1 MTVKRFP
8 CRVGDSPRRSGVC
21 PTTAWCGVRLT
32 ALEHP
37 RCGHPHAPVVKCRG
51 ARTGRSQL
59 LLEPAAVTVKRF
71 PCRVGDSPRRSGVCP
86 TTAWCGVRLTAL
98 EHPRCGHPHAPV
110 VKCRVARTGRSQL
123 LLEPAAVTV
132 KRFPCRVGDSP
143 RRSGV
148 CPTTAWCGVR
158 LTALE
163 HPRCGHPHA
172 PVVKCRGART
182 GRSQLLLE
190 PAAVTVKR
198 FPCRVGDSPRRSG
211 VCPTTAWCGVR
222 LTALEH
228 PRCGHP
234 HLPVVKCRVA
244 RTGRSAAA
252 GARRGDGQTVPVPR
266 GRLAASIGC
275 VSHHRM
281 VWGPPHRARTPAL
294 RPPTRARGQMS
305 RCSDGSVAAAAGARR
320 GDGQTVPVPRG
331 RLAASIGCVS
341 HHRMVWGPPH
351 RARTPA
357 LRPPTL
363 ARGQMSRCS
372 DGSVAAAA
380 GARRGDGQ
388 TVPAP
393 RGRLAASI
401 GCVSHHR
408 MVWGPPHRARTPALR
423 PPTLARGQMSRCSD
437 GSVAAAGARRGDGQT
452 VPASRGR
459 LAASIGCVSHH
470 RMVWGPPHRAR
481 TPALRPPTLARGQM
495 SRCSDGSVA
504 LLLEPAAVTVKRFP
518 RRVGDSPRRSGVCPT
533 TAWCGVRLTAL
544 EHPRCGHPHLP
555 VVKCRGARTGRSL
568 LLLEPAA
575 VTVKRFPCRVGDSP
589 RRSGVCPTTAWC
601 GVRLTALEHPRCGH
615 PHLPVVKCRGARTG
629 RSLLLLEPAAVT
641 VKRLPR
647 RVGDSPRRSGVCPT
661 TAWCGVRLTALEHP
675 RCGHPHAPVVK
686 CRGARTGRSL
696 CCWSPPR

>member
-1 MTVKRFP
+1 MVYPQVGHTNGGQPWRRIKSQPRSMLPTSRAPWRCLPHCGHPHLPVVKCRGTGRSQLLLEPAAVTVKRLP
-8 CRVGDSPRRSGVC
+8 RRVGDSPRRSGVC

-37 RCGHPHAPVVKCRG
+37 RCGHPHLPVVKCRV

-211 VCPTTAWCGVR
+211 VCPTPAWCGVR

-234 HLPVVKCRVA
+234 HAPVVKCRVA
-244 RTGRSAAA
+244 RTGRS
-252 GARRGDGQTVPVPR
+252 Q
-266 GRLAASIGC
+266 
-275 VSHHRM
+275 
-281 VWGPPHRARTPAL
+281 
-294 RPPTRARGQMS
+294 
-305 RCSDGSVAAAAGARR
+305 
-320 GDGQTVPVPRG
+320 
-331 RLAASIGCVS
+331 
-341 HHRMVWGPPH
+341 
-351 RARTPA
+351 
-357 LRPPTL
+357 
-363 ARGQMSRCS
+363 
-372 DGSVAAAA
+372 
-380 GARRGDGQ
+380 
-388 TVPAP
+388 
-393 RGRLAASI
+393 
-401 GCVSHHR
+401 
-408 MVWGPPHRARTPALR
+408 
-423 PPTLARGQMSRCSD
+423 
-437 GSVAAAGARRGDGQT
+437 
-452 VPASRGR
+452 
-459 LAASIGCVSHH
+459 
-470 RMVWGPPHRAR
+470 
-481 TPALRPPTLARGQM
+481 
-495 SRCSDGSVA
+495 

-518 RRVGDSPRRSGVCPT
+518 CRVGDSPRRSGVCPTPAWCGVRLTALEHPRCGHPHAPVVKCRVARTGRSQLLLEPAAVTVKRFPCRVGDSPRRSGVCPT

-544 EHPRCGHPHLP
+544 EHPRCGHPHAP
-555 VVKCRGARTGRSL
+555 VVKCRGARTGRSQ

-629 RSLLLLEPAAVT
+629 RSQLLLEPAVVT
-641 VKRLPR
+641 VKRFPC

-661 TAWCGVRLTALEHP
+661 TAWCGVRLTALEHL
-675 RCGHPHAPVVK
+675 RCGHPHLPVCQMSRCSDGSVATAA
-686 CRGARTGRSL
+686 GARRGDGQTVPVPRGRLASSIG
-696 CCWSPPR
+696 CVSHHRMVWGPPHRARTPALRPPTLARVSNVAVLGRVAAAAGARRSDGQTVPASRGRLAASIGCVSHHRMVWGPPHRARKPALRPPTLARV